1 MENTNEFD
9 SPMDSKIRRF
19 LIEEGYIF
27 PTSDNEIEASLKE
40 FEKSNFIFPSHLDN
54 PLLYLYP
61 SASKFSSKIVS
72 MPSEQDLNYLRDFTA
87 LAAREGAGE
96 IPLEILEQMKKDRE
110 DESKD

>member
-9 SPMDSKIRRF
+9 SSMDSKIRRF

-27 PTSDNEIEASLKE
+27 PTSDDEIEASLKA
-40 FEKSNFIFPSHLDN
+40 FEESNFIFPSHLDN

-61 SASKFSSKIVS
+61 TASKFSSKIVS
-72 MPSEQDLNYLRDFTA
+72 MPSEQDNYLRDFTT

-96 IPLEILEQMKKDRE
+96 IPPEILEQMKKDRD
-110 DESKD
+110 DESKI